1 MVDALKVGSI
11 VFVAGVLQVAVFSD
25 VVLLRGTPD
34 LLLVTLVAVSLRR
47 GSTAGACAGFFGG
60 LLVDTATLGTLGLT
74 SLVLTLV
81 GYWTGRYGET
91 TGRDRTYA
99 PFLTV
104 AVMTLVYLL
113 GLLAVRF
120 MLAEPAPARVVLV
133 DTFLQTLAL
142 NLLITWPVYRVV
154 RRLLR
159 RRETVTLAAGVGASG
174 Y

>member
-1 MVDALKVGSI
+1 MIDALKVGSI
-11 VFVAGVLQVAVFSD
+11 VFVASVLQVAVFSD

-47 GSTAGACAGFFGG
+47 GSTVGASAGFFGG

-91 TGRDRTYA
+91 TGRDRRYA
-99 PFLTV
+99 PYLSV

-133 DTFLQTLAL
+133 DTLLQTLAL

-159 RRETVTLAAGVGASG
+159 RRETMTLAAGVGASG